1 MRPDSPSNTETMD
14 VASDTSSEIV
24 ASECIQVDP
33 EAIREFNT
41 PEPEHQ
47 PLCWMCVYSS
57 CPTAKFITNYMTE
70 NVGTVSPPIM
80 AAEISRIIMEKHPDS
95 EGASPR
101 ICLEHL
107 TSHTLTP
114 VVQFSI
120 MLRSLIKL
128 RDEMRKSLHAYNEDG
143 RAQLDPKSIE
153 AYLKVQNQ
161 IALIYKTNEP
171 NKLLF
176 A

>member
-1 MRPDSPSNTETMD
+1 MDGESVDSETMGP
-14 VASDTSSEIV
+14 
-24 ASECIQVDP
+24 VDED
-33 EAIREFNT
+33 EARAFAT
-41 PEPEHQ
+41 PEPEQ
-47 PLCWMCVYSS
+47 RRPMCWLCVYSS
-57 CPTAKFITNYMTE
+57 SQTAKFVHTYTTE
-70 NVGTVSPPIM
+70 NTGAVSPPIM
-80 AAEISRIIMEKHPDS
+80 AGEMSRIITENHPDA
-95 EGASPR
+95 EGASAR
-101 ICLEHL
+101 TCLEHL

-114 VVQFSI
+114 VIQLSI

-176 A
+176 S

>member
-1 MRPDSPSNTETMD
+1 MRPDSPTNTETMD
-14 VASDTSSEIV
+14 TDSGSEIV
-24 ASECIQVDP
+24 ASECIHVDP
-33 EAIREFNT
+33 EAAREFNT

-47 PLCWMCVYSS
+47 PMCWMCVYSS
-57 CPTAKFITNYMTE
+57 SPTAKFVANYMTE

-80 AAEISRIIMEKHPDS
+80 AAEINRLIMDNHPDA

-101 ICLEHL
+101 TCLEHL

-114 VVQFSI
+114 VIQFSI

-161 IALIYKTNEP
+161 ITLIYKTNEP